1 MLQKKKEQEKKE
13 EEEKENKEMEIS
25 RLALNENK
33 PRKKEQI
40 IAKNGKPFKITISLY
55 KDRKNSKH

>member
-1 MLQKKKEQEKKE
+1 
-13 EEEKENKEMEIS
+13 MEIS